1 VRNIDTHWR
10 KAGRVLA
17 PAQVDALAAAQ
28 AMLAEVLQPY
38 AETAPDLTIILDI
51 SPDIGLARASRRRGK
66 ISDADAFEASD
77 LAFHQLVRAG
87 YLAIAVAEPARCVVI
102 DADQAE
108 AAVAAAIAE
117 VVGKR
122 FGLQVPAIP

>member
-1 VRNIDTHWR
+1 MNDLVTAVPRLL
-10 KAGRVLA
+10 G
-17 PAQVDALAAAQ
+17 DAA
-28 AMLAEVLQPY
+28 
-38 AETAPDLTIILDI
+38 
-51 SPDIGLARASRRRGK
+51 
-66 ISDADAFEASD
+66 EASP
-77 LAFHQLVRAG
+77 LLG

-122 FGLQVPAIP
+122 FGLQAPAIP